1 MTAFISSHHIAARAV
16 RRIGDLGAF
25 AWSAWTGV
33 VALALIA
40 AVWQWGHEVFGDF
53 VLPSPTS
60 VSRHVLALATDSSNL
75 ATIAATARRALAG
88 LALSLFVGGVLGML
102 CGYSAAAMRVAR
114 PVLTVLLGV
123 PPIAWI
129 VLVMI
134 WFGSSDTTII
144 ATVVTAAAPLL
155 FVGASEGV
163 VGRDRGLDDMARL
176 FGAGP
181 VSRFAEIGLR
191 QVLPALFPALRMATG
206 TAFKVAVMAELL
218 TNAGGIGGALADAR
232 ATLDVGRALAWILI
246 AVTVL
251 MCVEY
256 GLIHPVRSEF
266 ERWRKAAQPW
276 GVKR

>member
-1 MTAFISSHHIAARAV
+1 MTASISSRRITARAA
-16 RRIGDLGAF
+16 RRIGDLGTF

-53 VLPSPTS
+53 VLPAPTS
-60 VSRHVLALATDSSNL
+60 VARDVVAIATDGNNL
-75 ATIAATARRALAG
+75 TTIAATARRALAG
-88 LALSLFVGGVLGML
+88 LALSLCAGGMLGML
-102 CGYSAAAMRVAR
+102 CGYSPAAMRVAR

-144 ATVVTAAAPLL
+144 VTVVTAAAPLL
-155 FVGASEGV
+155 FVGSSEGV

-181 VSRFAEIGLR
+181 VSRFAGIGLR

-232 ATLDVGRALAWILI
+232 ATLDVGQALAWILI
-246 AVTVL
+246 AVAVL

-266 ERWRKAAQPW
+266 ERWRRAAQPW